1 MNESWRRKI
10 LLVFAAGY
18 LLVGCNFAQAA
29 GPQEV
34 PLAGDHLL
42 RITMGLVLVLLAI
55 GVTAWLMRQF
65 FRIQPGMHGQL
76 RILSG
81 VSMGPRERVVLLEV
95 GETQLL
101 VGVAPGR
108 IQTLHV
114 LATRLEVPEI
124 RSAPGSAFARVLARR
139 LAHSRDTHA

>member
-1 MNESWRRKI
+1 MNEFLRRPI
-10 LLVFAAGY
+10 LVRVVASC
-18 LLVGCNFAQAA
+18 LLVGCNYAQAA
-29 GPQEV
+29 GPQA

-42 RITMGLVLVLLAI
+42 RITLGLVLVLLAI

-65 FRIQPGMHGQL
+65 FRIQPGVHGQL

-81 VSMGPRERVVLLEV
+81 VSMGPRERVVLLQV

-114 LATRLEVPEI
+114 LASPLEVPDI
-124 RSAPGSAFARVLARR
+124 PNATSSLFARHLARR
-139 LAHSRDTHA
+139 LALSRHAHA

>member
-1 MNESWRRKI
+1 MHGFWRRTFHQVLVASH
-10 LLVFAAGY
+10 LLVACRFS
-18 LLVGCNFAQAA
+18 QAA
-29 GPQEV
+29 EPQT

-42 RITMGLVLVLLAI
+42 RITLGLVLVLVAI

-65 FRIQPGMHGQL
+65 FRIQPGLHGQL

-81 VSMGPRERVVLLEV
+81 VSMGPRERVVLLQV

-101 VGVAPGR
+101 IGVAPGR

-114 LATRLEVPEI
+114 LTTRLDVADTP
-124 RSAPGSAFARVLARR
+124 SAPPTSFARHLARR
-139 LAHSRDTHA
+139 LANPRDIHV